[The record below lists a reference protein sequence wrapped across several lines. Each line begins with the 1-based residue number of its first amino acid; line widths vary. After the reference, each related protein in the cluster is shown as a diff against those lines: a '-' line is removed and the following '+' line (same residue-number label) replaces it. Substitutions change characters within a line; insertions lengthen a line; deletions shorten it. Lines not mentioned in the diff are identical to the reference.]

1 LSTAAAEIRHHNHAA
16 EAADLRR
23 ESEGRFGKRISRI
36 WLRRTSIAALPARN
50 LNTILPMKI
59 TRRSRYLDRCLPE
72 LLTRWE
78 QEHVLEAAQRL
89 DKTPDTMRTRREAVQ
104 HPFSDMKMR
113 MGVTHLLTKTLPK
126 VTPEIAPCARPHL
139 QAIGHRLRD

>member
-1 LSTAAAEIRHHNHAA
+1 
-16 EAADLRR
+16 
-23 ESEGRFGKRISRI
+23 
-36 WLRRTSIAALPARN
+36 
-50 LNTILPMKI
+50 MKI

-126 VTPEIAPCARPHL
+126 VTPEIAPCASSPTSHWPSPSRLTALTGPTARPSL
-139 QAIGHRLRD
+139 ATMEVRCG